1 MPNWCDLGDDCPSR
15 SDVERMESEQR
26 LRDAEYMREER
37 EVESY
42 LQKNPGST
50 RAEALYHTSEKQ
62 PTFRTVQTRP
72 RKTCRIC
79 GKGDLYWG
87 KTEAGWRLFELGSI
101 TKHVCKEFP

>member
-79 GKGDLYWG
+79 GKGDLYWV
-87 KTEAGWRLFELGSI
+87 KQRLVGDCLS
-101 TKHVCKEFP
+101 